1 MKDSDIEL
9 FKHQIK
15 TKIPYVLFEEI
26 EEVLLTIRRIAET
39 IFEKKIIVTV
49 DVSGNEIEAYARYD
63 VFHLKDNNDTN
74 FIDTV
79 NIPVVWSQN
88 PKEN

>member
-1 MKDSDIEL
+1 M
-9 FKHQIK
+9 
-15 TKIPYVLFEEI
+15 
-26 EEVLLTIRRIAET
+26 
-39 IFEKKIIVTV
+39 
-49 DVSGNEIEAYARYD
+49 SGNEIEAYARYD

-79 NIPVVWSQN
+79 NIPVVWSQS

>member
-9 FKHQIK
+9 FKYQIR

-39 IFEKKIIVTV
+39 IFEKKIIVIV
-49 DVSGNEIEAYARYD
+49 DVSGNEIEAYAGYD
-63 VFHLKDNNDTN
+63 IFYLKDNNDTN